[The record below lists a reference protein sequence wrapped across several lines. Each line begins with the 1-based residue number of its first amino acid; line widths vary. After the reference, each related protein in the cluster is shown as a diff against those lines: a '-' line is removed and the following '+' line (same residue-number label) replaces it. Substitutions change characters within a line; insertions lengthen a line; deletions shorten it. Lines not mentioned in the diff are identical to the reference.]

1 VSGAAPF
8 GSECGPWRQA
18 RIRGAAIRSLEEAYA
33 ALAAALALPAHFGR
47 NLDALW
53 DALTGDVVGPLE
65 LLWEDAAATRAALGS
80 TPFERLIAV
89 LREAEGARRDFR
101 LRLR

>member
-1 VSGAAPF
+1 MSAAAPF
-8 GSECGPWRQA
+8 GSACRPWRQA
-18 RIRGAAIRSLEEAYA
+18 RIKGAAIRSLDEAYA
-33 ALAAALALPAHFGR
+33 ALAEALALPAHFGR

-53 DALTGDVVGPLE
+53 DALAAEVAGPLE

-80 TPFERLIAV
+80 TAFERLIAV
-89 LREAEGARRDFR
+89 LREAEGVRQDFR